1 MPTTPETGA
10 TSPTP
15 GEEGPASG
23 FAGRF
28 RRLDPLVPLTGLV
41 SLAVYLLN
49 GFNGVLLRDI
59 GVYAYAGQQVAEGVP
74 PYVAILNRAGPL
86 AHLVPGLGAWAARQV
101 GVDDLL
107 GMRFLFALLT
117 AAAVSAGYVLAR
129 DVFRSRTAGL
139 AAAATLL
146 ALRGFA
152 FYATAGPREKTTM
165 VLLTT
170 LGLLALVHRR
180 WATAGVLVALAT
192 LTWQPVLFAA
202 LPGAVAAVLLQPRGR
217 LSGLLRFGAGGLAPL
232 AVTVGCYALIDR
244 LHVFWNCFVLINLR
258 YTRQGSPLETPDR
271 VWNRLD
277 RAYDWS
283 LWLLLAGLLLVV
295 VWGLL
300 ALPAAIRRREA
311 RPAALVGI
319 AVFTLGNLAW
329 ALKAFNGFPDAFV
342 MFPGAAV
349 GVAGLVPLLARRLP
363 ARVVVG
369 VVTAGA
375 LAATALAAD
384 YSVSSRDDTLLEQRR
399 DVDAVTA
406 ILPPH
411 ARILSVV
418 APEAM
423 VLAHQRNPSRFQIL
437 SNGLRAYLDD
447 TWPGG
452 IAGYARWIGDRS
464 PEVIAVGRTLDRS
477 WLQPTLDAGYDQVGR
492 TSPWLWYVRRDVG
505 KDTLQRLREALATH

>member
-1 MPTTPETGA
+1 MVTTPGPGA
-10 TSPTP
+10 PSATP
-15 GEEGPASG
+15 EQHAPGHRGPA
-23 FAGRF
+23 RL

-49 GFNGVLLRDI
+49 GFNGYLVRDL

-74 PYVAILNRAGPL
+74 PYVGILNRAGPL
-86 AHLVPGLGAWAARQV
+86 AHLVPGLGAWVARQV

-117 AAAVSAGYVLAR
+117 AAGVSAGYVLAR
-129 DVFRSRTAGL
+129 DVFRSRAAGVT
-139 AAAATLL
+139 AAATLL

-170 LGLLALVHRR
+170 LALIAVVHRR
-180 WATAGVLVALAT
+180 WATAGVLVSLAT

-202 LPGAVAAVLLQPRGR
+202 LPGVAVAALLQRRDRPSSLARVGVG
-217 LSGLLRFGAGGLAPL
+217 GLLPL
-232 AVTVGCYALIDR
+232 ALTVGYYALIHR
-244 LHVFWNCFVLINLR
+244 LQVFWNCFVLINLH
-258 YTRQGSPLETPDR
+258 YTRQASPLQTPDR
-271 VWNRLD
+271 VWRRLD

-283 LWLLLAGLLLVV
+283 LWLLAAGLVLAL

-300 ALPAAIRRREA
+300 ALTGARRRREA

-319 AVFTLGNLAW
+319 AAFTLGNLAW

-363 ARVVVG
+363 ARVVIG
-369 VVTAGA
+369 VVTAA
-375 LAATALAAD
+375 ATVATALAVD
-384 YSVSSRDDTLLEQRR
+384 YSLTSRDDRLVEQRR
-399 DVDAVTA
+399 EVDAVTT
-406 ILPPH
+406 ILPPQ
-411 ARILSVV
+411 ARIFSVV

-437 SNGLRAYLDD
+437 SNGLRGYLDD

-452 IAGYARWIGDRS
+452 TDGYARWIGDRS

-477 WLQPTLDAGYDQVGR
+477 WLQPTLDAGYVKVGR
-492 TSPWLWYVRRDVG
+492 TSPWLWYVNRDVG
-505 KDTLQRLREALATH
+505 SATLQRLREALHGG